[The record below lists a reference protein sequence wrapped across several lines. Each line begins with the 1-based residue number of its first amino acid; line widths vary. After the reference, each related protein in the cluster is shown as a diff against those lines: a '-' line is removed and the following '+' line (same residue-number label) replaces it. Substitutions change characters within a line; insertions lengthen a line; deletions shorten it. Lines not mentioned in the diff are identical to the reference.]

1 MSKEEHNEWVIKDNL
16 FHRQVSNVR
25 NTIHGNSEAAMRALE
40 LVKAKQQQAAL
51 APLKPSEPG
60 YAQPNYAQLAS
71 SPAPSQQIAPA
82 AQAPQYP
89 QAPASQRQCECATM
103 TDEDLEH
110 KALFDQTLPVYKFRY
125 VLNRLRSELKRAGRY
140 GHTTS
145 VMIITIDSFSTLQT
159 RFGSFAEVV
168 QNEIL
173 VAGSKKFDSIIRRDI
188 DLLGRYLNERFIVVL
203 PETDSEQ
210 AAQFGERI
218 RTAIETTTLD
228 LLHDINFTVSLGIVT
243 SVGDT
248 FPAEELIMQADGA
261 TEEVEKRGGN
271 GIQRVTL

>member
-1 MSKEEHNEWVIKDNL
+1 MSKEEHNEWIIKDNL

-25 NTIHGNSEAAMRALE
+25 NTIHGNSEAALRAME

-51 APLKPSEPG
+51 APLKPSEPS

-71 SPAPSQQIAPA
+71 SPAPSVQA
-82 AQAPQYP
+82 AQA
-89 QAPASQRQCECATM
+89 AQRQCECATM

-125 VLNRLRSELKRAGRY
+125 VLSRLRAELKRAGRY
-140 GHTTS
+140 GHNTS
-145 VMIITIDSFSTLQT
+145 VMIIAIDAFSTLQS

-173 VAGSKKFDSIIRRDI
+173 IASSGKFDSIIRRDI

-203 PETDSEQ
+203 PETDSDQ
-210 AAQFGERI
+210 AAQFAERI
-218 RTAIETTTLD
+218 RSAIETTKLD
-228 LLHDINFTVSLGIVT
+228 LLHDITFTVSLGTVT
-243 SVGDT
+243 STGDS

-271 GIQRVTL
+271 GIQTLVL